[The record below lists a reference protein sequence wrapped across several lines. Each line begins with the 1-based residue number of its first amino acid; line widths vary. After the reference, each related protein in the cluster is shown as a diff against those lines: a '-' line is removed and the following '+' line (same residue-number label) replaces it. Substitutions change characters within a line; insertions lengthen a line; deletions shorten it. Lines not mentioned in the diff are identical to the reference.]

1 MKLVFNDAQ
10 QIPIQSVEKDNSWV
24 KIRLIGMERTEILE
38 LFQNEEKIK
47 RFNIVDEGKVEC
59 FEKYQWESLTEYTG
73 KIFEIVMSSEEE
85 TIKDRLEAVEQ
96 STNDLV
102 LMMAEM
108 IGGGEV

>member
-10 QIPIQSVEKDNSWV
+10 QIPIQSVEKGNSWV

-47 RFNIVDEGKVEC
+47 KFNIVDDGEVEC

-73 KIFEIVMSSEEE
+73 MIYEIVMSSEEE